1 MEVPNVLD
9 PLELCDN
16 DLDLA
21 IKAVDK
27 LVKKVSNGKSE
38 NCKTKLLAKMQDITN
53 ALLQKPQL
61 EISDN
66 QMVED
71 LLEWCS
77 DNTNFLEICSKRDLS
92 TEKSLIHMASE
103 NGYVTIVK
111 KLIEEKIAVNVTNFK
126 KDTPLHCASSNG
138 HAEMAKLLIE
148 NGAPVNA
155 KTINRKDTPLHL
167 AALNGHLEVAKL
179 LIDFGAEIN
188 QGNN

>member
-9 PLELCDN
+9 LLELCDN

-27 LVKKVSNGKSE
+27 LVKKVSNGISE

-77 DNTNFLEICSKRDLS
+77 ENTNFLETCSKNHQS
-92 TEKSLIHMASE
+92 NEKSLDSHGI
-103 NGYVTIVK
+103 
-111 KLIEEKIAVNVTNFK
+111 
-126 KDTPLHCASSNG
+126 
-138 HAEMAKLLIE
+138 
-148 NGAPVNA
+148 
-155 KTINRKDTPLHL
+155 
-167 AALNGHLEVAKL
+167 
-179 LIDFGAEIN
+179 
-188 QGNN
+188 